1 MPAHADIY
9 FTDHNFGLLEKLA
22 AMARELRVPQV
33 RLAMAWVMTH
43 PAVSTVLVGARTAGQ
58 IDNAIEA
65 RAMGMTPELRAELS
79 AWTRPRF

>member
-22 AMARELRVPQV
+22 ARARELGVPQV

-43 PAVSTVLVGARTAGQ
+43 PAVSTVLVGARTTAQ

-65 RAMGMTPELRAELS
+65 RAMGMDPELRAELS
-79 AWTRPRF
+79 SWTRPRF